1 MADFY
6 QERLNGGAVFNGAV
20 LIQASGKI
28 GGTKSVFV
36 QLTGA
41 AKDGLVYPT
50 FGGKL
55 LNPFKGPA
63 KAFVGD
69 IVEYTDGL
77 GDGETGGASVKI
89 LKSYEVAVAATA
101 TDTDIYLV
109 RDGFKHVPFVG
120 DNIMVGGK
128 SFATKGKGV
137 TVTAVEVTTQ
147 NDADVWKVTL
157 SETLGSALKVGDV
170 LVEAAEAGASVLP
183 MVTNPNAYF
192 PSDFD
197 FGFTPRT
204 TETDYT
210 GGALYLVTPALA
222 HPSAVLYKAKM
233 SPIPPA
239 LLALNTAKVASWF
252 AL

>member
-101 TDTDIYLV
+101 SDTDIYLV

-128 SFATKGKGV
+128 TFATKGKGV
-137 TVTAVEVTTQ
+137 TVTAVEVTT
-147 NDADVWKVTL
+147 
-157 SETLGSALKVGDV
+157 
-170 LVEAAEAGASVLP
+170 
-183 MVTNPNAYF
+183 
-192 PSDFD
+192 
-197 FGFTPRT
+197 
-204 TETDYT
+204 
-210 GGALYLVTPALA
+210 
-222 HPSAVLYKAKM
+222 
-233 SPIPPA
+233 
-239 LLALNTAKVASWF
+239 
-252 AL
+252 

>member
-6 QERLNGGAVFNGAV
+6 HERMNGGAVLNGTV

-89 LKSYEVAVAATA
+89 LKSYEVAVATSAA

-120 DNIMVGGK
+120 DTIMVGAK
-128 SFATKGKGV
+128 DFATKGKGV
-137 TVTAVEVTTQ
+137 TVTAVEVTT
-147 NDADVWKVTL
+147 NSDADVWKVTL
-157 SETLGSALKVGDV
+157 SEALGALKAGDV
-170 LVEAAEAGASVLP
+170 LVEASAAGASVLP

-222 HPSAVLYKAKM
+222 HPSAVLYKSKM

-239 LLALNTAKVASWF
+239 LLAINTARVKSWF
-252 AL
+252 SL

>member
-6 QERLNGGAVFNGAV
+6 QERLNGGSVFNGAV

-77 GDGETGGASVKI
+77 GTGETGGASVKI
-89 LKSYEVAVAATA
+89 LKTYEVAVATSAA
-101 TDTDIYLV
+101 TDTEIYIV

-120 DNIMVGGK
+120 DNIMVGAK
-128 SFATKGKGV
+128 NFATKGTGV
-137 TVTAVEVTTQ
+137 TVTAVEVTT
-147 NDADVWKVTL
+147 NGDADVWKLTL
-157 SETLGSALKVGDV
+157 SATLGALKAGDV
-170 LVEAAEAGASVLP
+170 LVEASAAGASVLP

-204 TETDYT
+204 TESDYT

-222 HPSAVLYKAKM
+222 HPSVILYKAKM

-239 LLALNTAKVASWF
+239 LLALNTARVASWF

>member
-55 LNPFKGPA
+55 LNPFPGPA

-77 GDGETGGASVKI
+77 GTGETGGASVKI
-89 LKSYEVAVAATA
+89 LKSYEVAVATTED
-101 TDTDIYLV
+101 TDTVIYLV

-120 DNIMVGGK
+120 DNIMVGGAT
-128 SFATKGKGV
+128 FATKGKGV
-137 TVTAVEVTTQ
+137 SISAVEATTSG
-147 NDADVWKVTL
+147 DADVWKVTL
-157 SETLGSALKVGDV
+157 SATLGGLTKGKV
-170 LVEAAEAGASVLP
+170 LVEAAGAGASVLP

-197 FGFTPRT
+197 FGFTPRST
-204 TETDYT
+204 ATDYT

-222 HPSAVLYKAKM
+222 HPSVILYKAKM

-239 LLALNTAKVASWF
+239 LLALNTAKVNSWF
-252 AL
+252 SL